1 MTVLFTYRKICITVL
16 FAYRKNSSTTH
27 ALVKLLH
34 DWTSQLDNPTV
45 NHIDVMFLDMS
56 KAFDRLNPAV
66 LSCKLL
72 DLGVSKELTTLV
84 TSYLRDRT
92 QQVAVGHV
100 LSEEASVSVGIPQG
114 SRLGPLLWLIYID
127 DLSPS
132 CGIVKY
138 ADDCTIYTP
147 QYRRTVS
154 SKQLQDAADEV
165 DTWCTNNNMLL
176 NVNKSMTM
184 MVKPANNRLKP
195 TYSDVRL
202 NDSVLKN
209 VTDAR
214 VLGVILDESLTFKH
228 HVQHVLSKANT
239 KLHVLK
245 ILSSH
250 GVDSRNKLKFYK
262 ACILP
267 SLLYAIEAWYGFTT
281 EADRKRLDSFQNL
294 GLKLV
299 YCDTQST

>member
-1 MTVLFTYRKICITVL
+1 
-16 FAYRKNSSTTH
+16 
-27 ALVKLLH
+27 
-34 DWTSQLDNPTV
+34 
-45 NHIDVMFLDMS
+45 
-56 KAFDRLNPAV
+56 
-66 LSCKLL
+66 
-72 DLGVSKELTTLV
+72 
-84 TSYLRDRT
+84 
-92 QQVAVGHV
+92 
-100 LSEEASVSVGIPQG
+100 
-114 SRLGPLLWLIYID
+114 
-127 DLSPS
+127 
-132 CGIVKY
+132 VKY

-147 QYRRTVS
+147 QYCRTVS

-195 TYSDVRL
+195 AYSDVRL

-294 GLKLV
+294 ALKLV
-299 YCDTQST
+299 YCDTQSYLDRLAAAGLECFSTAYEKRRSTLFYSILIAEDGPLFNIIDSFKNENRRSQRGHGGSAFSFSAKTKLFTKSFFISNFLSL